1 MRLHG
6 AMLFVKDLGR
16 MTAFYSEVL
25 GLTPNQDT
33 QLDEGNVFALSGGLS

>member
-16 MTAFYSEVL
+16 MTAFYSDVL
-25 GLTPNQDT
+25 GL
-33 QLDEGNVFALSGGLS
+33 